1 MGKILS
7 IILCTAL
14 FVSSAIVCSEAQ
26 TRLSIRI
33 NGADSMYDRIVSLSK
48 LYMKD
53 HPNVDITVEKNGLV
67 DNGIRARIDGKSEV
81 AQASR
86 KITVSENI
94 AARSKGVP
102 LVEHLIGYGGIVI
115 ITHPTTT
122 IGEITIAQVGRLLKG
137 ECVNWK
143 EIDAEYQPVVVFK
156 TVDKHP
162 GTLQFIQ
169 NSILAGAPIAK
180 SAQEVPDFPALMKKV
195 AETPGAITYVRI
207 RDPFETETGHTTRI
221 KVLKIK
227 KDNVSPPV
235 SPSRK
240 TVLDGSYPLR
250 RPYYLYTS
258 RIADKNVRAFVD
270 YVVSKGWG
278 PQDLTYVW

>member
-14 FVSSAIVCSEAQ
+14 LVSSAIVCSAAQ
-26 TRLSIRI
+26 TRLSIRV
-33 NGADSMYDRIVSLSK
+33 NGADSMYGRIMSLSQ

-53 HPNVDITVEKNGLV
+53 HLNVDITVEKNALV
-67 DNGIRARIDGKSEV
+67 EDGIRALIDGKAEV
-81 AQASR
+81 AMASR
-86 KITVSENI
+86 ILTVRENI
-94 AARSKGVP
+94 AARSKGVH

-115 ITHPTTT
+115 ITHPTTA
-122 IGEITIAQVGRLLKG
+122 IGEITIDQVRRLLKG

-143 EIDAEYQPVVVFK
+143 ELDAQYQPVVVFK

-162 GTLQFIQ
+162 GTLQFVQ
-169 NSILAGAPIAK
+169 NSILAGAHIAK
-180 SAQEVPDFPALMKKV
+180 SAQEVPDFPALMEKV
-195 AETPGAITYVRI
+195 AETPGAI
-207 RDPFETETGHTTRI
+207 

-227 KDNVSPPV
+227 KDDVSPPV

-250 RPYYLYTS
+250 RTYSLYTS
-258 RIADKNVRAFVD
+258 RTADKGVRAFVD

-278 PQDLTYVW
+278 SQD